1 MASICARCTLR
12 LHRAAQA
19 ELRSTLRP
27 FSTTSARPKAVPSF
41 TPTSSSDL
49 DAVLS
54 TLRTKHMIPAAL
66 PKPTQRLIFQTKHKQ
81 TLIDNPQTATLGGE
95 EIPLQWIERRT
106 EIPAK
111 RKLVKDAIQLMS
123 QSNNAEDWANLPALL
138 HGLQTCS
145 ASPPKAV
152 LVEFIVRKA
161 IAAGQVGMV
170 LRCLTSHRTTDITL
184 ARYPTITRLLAPAIH
199 STAVSGNWSEDAVHK
214 ALTQARALG
223 LLLEDPSHQSPPNPT
238 SSDPRKD
245 PALIGVFLSLSAAHT
260 HLFPSASPTEG
271 SRATVQAYTTRL
283 LANLGPLVQPL
294 SFAPPAHGPVWEMLE
309 SVPIWQ
315 GLALAQKVLG
325 VECPE
330 KEKVESIVADY
341 GAALNNLA
349 AALEARG
356 GGEGTYGGEALKAW
370 EGALRI

>member
-1 MASICARCTLR
+1 MASSCPRCTLR

-19 ELRSTLRP
+19 DFRTTLRS
-27 FSTTSARPKAVPSF
+27 FSTGPARPKAVPSF
-41 TPTSSSDL
+41 TPTSSPDL

-66 PKPTQRLIFQTKHKQ
+66 PKPTRRLIFQTKHKQ
-81 TLIDNPQTATLGGE
+81 TLLDNPQTATLGGE

-111 RKLVKDAIQLMS
+111 RKLVKDAIRLMS
-123 QSNNAEDWANLPALL
+123 ESKNAGDWANLPALL

-152 LVEFIVRKA
+152 LVESIVRKSV
-161 IAAGQVGMV
+161 AAGQVGVILM
-170 LRCLTSHRTTDITL
+170 CLTSHRTTDLTL
-184 ARYPTITRLLAPAIH
+184 ARYPTMTRLLAPAIH
-199 STAVSGNWSEDAVHK
+199 STALAGEWSEDALHK

-223 LLLEDPSHQSPPNPT
+223 LLLEASEHQLPKDSPHA
-238 SSDPRKD
+238 DPRKN

-260 HLFPSASPTEG
+260 HLFPSSSPGEG
-271 SRATVQAYTTRL
+271 SRATVAAYTTRL

-315 GLALAQKVLG
+315 GLALAQKVLS

-341 GAALNNLA
+341 GAALSNLA

-356 GGEGTYGGEALKAW
+356 GGEGTYGGEALKVW
-370 EGALRI
+370 EGALRV

>member
-1 MASICARCTLR
+1 MASICPRCTLR

-27 FSTTSARPKAVPSF
+27 FSTTSARSKAVPSF
-41 TPTSSSDL
+41 AQTSSPDL
-49 DAVLS
+49 DAILS

-66 PKPTQRLIFQTKHKQ
+66 PKPTRRLIFQTKHAQ
-81 TLIDNPQTATLGGE
+81 TLLDNPQTATLGGE
-95 EIPLQWIERRT
+95 EIPLHWIERRT

-111 RKLVKDAIQLMS
+111 RKLVKDAIRLMS
-123 QSNNAEDWANLPALL
+123 QSNNAEDWSNLPALL
-138 HGLQTCS
+138 RGLQTCA

-161 IAAGQVGMV
+161 VAAGEVGII
-170 LRCLTSHRTTDITL
+170 LRCLTSHRTTDLTL
-184 ARYPTITRLLAPAIH
+184 ARYPTITRLLAPSVH
-199 STAVSGNWSEDAVHK
+199 STALAGEWSEDALRK

-223 LLLEDPSHQSPPNPT
+223 LLLEAPEHQSPKDSSNP
-238 SSDPRKD
+238 DPRKD

-260 HLFPSASPTEG
+260 HLFPSSSPVEG
-271 SRATVQAYTTRL
+271 SKATVAAYTTRL

-325 VECPE
+325 AECPE

-341 GAALNNLA
+341 GAALSNLA

-356 GGEGTYGGEALKAW
+356 GGEGTYGGEALKVW